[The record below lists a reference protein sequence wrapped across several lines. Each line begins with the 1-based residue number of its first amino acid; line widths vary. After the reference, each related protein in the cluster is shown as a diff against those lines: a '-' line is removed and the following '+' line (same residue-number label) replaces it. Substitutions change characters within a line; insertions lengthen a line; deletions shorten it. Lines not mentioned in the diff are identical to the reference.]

1 MLFVLSNPFAKFTVQ
16 GVEEKERNGGR
27 GRGVCYCTGGL
38 TSNASGD
45 LLSLLAAFDFPYVF
59 VARLNAKRS
68 SSLSLYLSVY
78 VFIIIT
84 ERKREREREGKSGVF
99 ALTFGEFV
107 Q

>member
-1 MLFVLSNPFAKFTVQ
+1 MKFARGWLIALCTEQPIRKVYCA
-16 GVEEKERNGGR
+16 GGREEKKERKRG

-68 SSLSLYLSVY
+68 SSLSLSLCLC
-78 VFIIIT
+78 VF
-84 ERKREREREGKSGVF
+84 S
-99 ALTFGEFV
+99 
-107 Q
+107 